1 MVMHCNMDLFL
12 FLLRNCRE
20 DEEGFLYIEPQ
31 FIQKTNNTKR
41 KQENRGQK
49 TETRREG
56 VTESHSN
63 LLNQQAEKQI

>member
-1 MVMHCNMDLFL
+1 MVMHCNMDV

-20 DEEGFLYIEPQ
+20 EEEGFLYIEPQ

-41 KQENRGQK
+41 RQENRGQK

-56 VTESHSN
+56 VTERSHSN
-63 LLNQQAEKQI
+63 LLNQQADKQI